1 MSLNFG
7 EQINPHPSPL
17 PSIQSQ
23 GVCLFVVFYWWL
35 EQQHNIAWRGWGRES
50 DNFPFFKLAKLRKT
64 RRLQC
69 DLGGLVERRQIPV
82 WSGNWEHSA
91 CRSADSRT
99 HKVPGK
105 TLYCKVSQQEREH
118 GSWSQL
124 ILSPIVFFFSCLLLA
139 MGGSLI
145 EFTFGKWCLAA
156 DCQSK
161 SNHLMLRLE
170 VKNDL
175 LYIFSPARCLH
186 IFFVTIFTD
195 IRASLLN
202 SL

>member
-50 DNFPFFKLAKLRKT
+50 DNFPFFKLATLR
-64 RRLQC
+64 
-69 DLGGLVERRQIPV
+69 
-82 WSGNWEHSA
+82 
-91 CRSADSRT
+91 
-99 HKVPGK
+99 K
-105 TLYCKVSQQEREH
+105 TLYCKVSQQEH

-124 ILSPIVFFFSCLLLA
+124 ILSPIVFFSSSLLLA

>member
-1 MSLNFG
+1 MLLNFG
-7 EQINPHPSPL
+7 EEINPHPSPL

-23 GVCLFVVFYWWL
+23 GVYPFVVFYWWL
-35 EQQHNIAWRGWGRES
+35 EQQHNSAWRGWGKKS

-64 RRLQC
+64 
-69 DLGGLVERRQIPV
+69 
-82 WSGNWEHSA
+82 
-91 CRSADSRT
+91 
-99 HKVPGK
+99 
-105 TLYCKVSQQEREH
+105 LYCRVSQQEH
-118 GSWSQL
+118 GCWSQL
-124 ILSPIVFFFSCLLLA
+124 ILSPIVLFSSSLLLA
-139 MGGSLI
+139 MEGSLI

>member
-50 DNFPFFKLAKLRKT
+50 DNFPFFKLAK
-64 RRLQC
+64 
-69 DLGGLVERRQIPV
+69 V
-82 WSGNWEHSA
+82 W
-91 CRSADSRT
+91 
-99 HKVPGK
+99 K
-105 TLYCKVSQQEREH
+105 TLYCKVSKQEH

-124 ILSPIVFFFSCLLLA
+124 ILSPIVFVSSSLLLA

-186 IFFVTIFTD
+186 IFFVTIFID

>member
-50 DNFPFFKLAKLRKT
+50 DNFPFFKLAK
-64 RRLQC
+64 
-69 DLGGLVERRQIPV
+69 V
-82 WSGNWEHSA
+82 W
-91 CRSADSRT
+91 
-99 HKVPGK
+99 K
-105 TLYCKVSQQEREH
+105 TLYCKVSKQEH

-124 ILSPIVFFFSCLLLA
+124 ILSPIVFVSSSLLLA

-175 LYIFSPARCLH
+175 LWFSPARCLH